1 MEERIL
7 QEIQAVL
14 VEVVLQA
21 EVHQG
26 IQAVVRQAAQATQ
39 LQAVTEDAEGIA
51 VSLKKIF
58 IILQIIIYHIT
69 RIQIKTLI

>member
-1 MEERIL
+1 M
-7 QEIQAVL
+7 L

-39 LQAVTEDAEGIA
+39 LQAVTEDVEKELFYLGII
-51 VSLKKIF
+51 KK
-58 IILQIIIYHIT
+58 
-69 RIQIKTLI
+69 K

>member
-1 MEERIL
+1 MEERTL

-26 IQAVVRQAAQATQ
+26 IQAVVRQAVQATQ
-39 LQAVTEDAEGIA
+39 LQAATEGVEGM
-51 VSLKKIF
+51 
-58 IILQIIIYHIT
+58 
-69 RIQIKTLI
+69 

>member
-21 EVHQG
+21 EVHQV
-26 IQAVVRQAAQATQ
+26 IQAIVRQEAQ
-39 LQAVTEDAEGIA
+39 LQAVTEDVEEA
-51 VSLKKIF
+51 
-58 IILQIIIYHIT
+58 
-69 RIQIKTLI
+69 IQELETMGKP